1 MSRSQTVS
9 YLVQAKCFGGVTLSK
24 RGQFLIP
31 AVCSRAL
38 TLLLLV
44 LAHIVHFLAESNVNK
59 KSLTRFSQRFH
70 LFSMMASMTQTPQMG
85 RVFIG
90 NGEVIT
96 WEHLEDISMM
106 RHGNSSSLSL
116 SSESLPGSVG
126 GHDIDIDSNASEDES
141 RAYHIEDV
149 LSLTSTNIALFRH
162 SEISQ
167 DAASTSTSQSLPAI
181 CVPHLADDPSDDSR
195 ETQTGS
201 DSPTDL
207 DTPTR
212 TSFHSSSSADST
224 PTLRNSSASPESAP
238 AADDSTVDESVQT
251 LNQLSMAGQ
260 TSTIEQKVL
269 EEEEQEESFD
279 CSMTDTV
286 DGMDNSSPMV
296 QPLSANRETAVRRQ
310 RGVYREGQ
318 LLPSGKVSQNVSH
331 ASSLP

>member
-1 MSRSQTVS
+1 MHLLWSDIMADGHPQQIFLRLLPSSPSTSSILHLSTGHNQ
-9 YLVQAKCFGGVTLSK
+9 FTLLICDSVDFT
-24 RGQFLIP
+24 FLIP
-31 AVCSRAL
+31 AS
-38 TLLLLV
+38 
-44 LAHIVHFLAESNVNK
+44 
-59 KSLTRFSQRFH
+59 SQRFR

-90 NGEVIT
+90 NGEVVT

-116 SSESLPGSVG
+116 SSESLPASVG

-167 DAASTSTSQSLPAI
+167 DSASTSTSQSLPAI

-201 DSPTDL
+201 DSTTDL

-224 PTLRNSSASPESAP
+224 PTLRNSPASSECAP
-238 AADDSTVDESVQT
+238 AADDSSVYESVQT
-251 LNQLSMAGQ
+251 LSQLSMAGQ
-260 TSTIEQKVL
+260 TSATEQKVL
-269 EEEEQEESFD
+269 EEEKQEESSD
-279 CSMTDTV
+279 GSMTGTV
-286 DGMDNSSPMV
+286 RVDSMDNSSPMV
-296 QPLSANRETAVRRQ
+296 ESLSVNREIPVRRQ
-310 RGVYREGQ
+310 REVYREGQ

>member
-1 MSRSQTVS
+1 
-9 YLVQAKCFGGVTLSK
+9 
-24 RGQFLIP
+24 
-31 AVCSRAL
+31 
-38 TLLLLV
+38 
-44 LAHIVHFLAESNVNK
+44 
-59 KSLTRFSQRFH
+59 
-70 LFSMMASMTQTPQMG
+70 MASMTQSPQMG

-90 NGEVIT
+90 NGEVVT
-96 WEHLEDISMM
+96 WEHLEDISIT

-116 SSESLPGSVG
+116 PSESLLGSAG

-162 SEISQ
+162 SEIFQ
-167 DAASTSTSQSLPAI
+167 EAASTSTSQSLLAI
-181 CVPHLADDPSDDSR
+181 CVPHLTDDSSDDCR

-207 DTPTR
+207 DTPTG
-212 TSFHSSSSADST
+212 TSFHSSSSAAST

-269 EEEEQEESFD
+269 EEEEQDESSD
-279 CSMTDTV
+279 GSMTDPV
-286 DGMDNSSPMV
+286 DGMDNPSPMV
-296 QPLSANRETAVRRQ
+296 
-310 RGVYREGQ
+310 
-318 LLPSGKVSQNVSH
+318 
-331 ASSLP
+331 